1 MSGKLIVNYGI
12 KNNLRRVLF
21 AARFLRRFKRFI
33 INSIQHRMSIRVAI
47 ADDKQ
52 INRTTVKD
60 KLMSFTE
67 IELVLEAKNGHDFL
81 EQLKHLPKEKYPH
94 VVLMDLEMPVMDGI
108 QTISQ
113 GSVAYPD
120 IKFIVLTVFEDNEK
134 IFEAIKAGANGY
146 LLKDDS
152 AVNIIDA
159 ITSVVEYNGIP
170 MSPSIARR
178 TMELLKHAPI
188 PITSEKTETESV
200 LTDREMEI
208 LKEMVT
214 GKNYKAI
221 GEKLFISPLTV
232 RKHTANIY
240 DKLHVNSRAQI
251 INLAYKNKWI

>member
-1 MSGKLIVNYGI
+1 MEFDDR
-12 KNNLRRVLF
+12 NLKFVFMPTR
-21 AARFLRRFKRFI
+21 I
-33 INSIQHRMSIRVAI
+33 AI

-52 INRTTVKD
+52 INRTTVKE
-60 KLMSFTE
+60 KIMSFSE

-81 EQLKHLPKEKYPH
+81 EQLKQLSAEKRPQ

-108 QTISQ
+108 QTISIA
-113 GSVAYPD
+113 SSAYPD

-134 IFEAIKAGANGY
+134 IFEAIKAGAGGY
-146 LLKDDS
+146 LLKDDT

-159 ITSVVEYNGIP
+159 ITNVVEYNGIP
-170 MSPSIARR
+170 MSPAIARK
-178 TMELLKHAPI
+178 TMELLKQSQSPVSNEEV
-188 PITSEKTETESV
+188 ITEPLLTE
-200 LTDREMEI
+200 REMEI

-232 RKHTANIY
+232 RKHVAHIY

-251 INLAYKNKWI
+251 INLAHKNKWV

>member
-1 MSGKLIVNYGI
+1 MPTRI
-12 KNNLRRVLF
+12 
-21 AARFLRRFKRFI
+21 
-33 INSIQHRMSIRVAI
+33 AI

-52 INRTTVKD
+52 INRTTVKE
-60 KLMSFTE
+60 KIMSFKE

-81 EQLKHLPKEKYPH
+81 EQLKLLPREKHPQ

-113 GSVAYPD
+113 ATASYPD
-120 IKFIVLTVFEDNEK
+120 IKFIVLTVFEDDEK
-134 IFEAIKAGANGY
+134 IFEAIKAGAGGY

-159 ITSVVEYNGIP
+159 ITNVVEYNGIP
-170 MSPSIARR
+170 MSPSIARK
-178 TMELLKHAPI
+178 TMELLRQAPAPI
-188 PITSEKTETESV
+188 ASEKKEAESI

-251 INLAYKNKWI
+251 INLAHKNKWI

>member
-1 MSGKLIVNYGI
+1 
-12 KNNLRRVLF
+12 
-21 AARFLRRFKRFI
+21 
-33 INSIQHRMSIRVAI
+33 MSIRVAI
-47 ADDKQ
+47 TDDKQ
-52 INRTTVKD
+52 INRTTVKE
-60 KLMSFTE
+60 KIISYKE

-81 EQLKHLPKEKYPH
+81 EQMKGLPNEKYPQ

-108 QTISQ
+108 QAISIA
-113 GSVAYPD
+113 SSAYPE

-134 IFEAIKAGANGY
+134 IFEAIKAGAGGY

-170 MSPSIARR
+170 MSPAIARK
-178 TMELLKHAPI
+178 TMELLKQSSAPV
-188 PITSEKTETESV
+188 TNEKTATES
-200 LTDREMEI
+200 LLSDREMEI

-214 GKNYKAI
+214 GKNYRSI

-232 RKHTANIY
+232 RKHIANIY
-240 DKLHVNSRAQI
+240 EKLHVNSRAQI

>member
-1 MSGKLIVNYGI
+1 MPTRI
-12 KNNLRRVLF
+12 
-21 AARFLRRFKRFI
+21 
-33 INSIQHRMSIRVAI
+33 AI
-47 ADDKQ
+47 TDDKQ

-60 KLMSFTE
+60 KLMSFSE

-81 EQLKHLPKEKYPH
+81 EQLKLLPKEKHPQ

-108 QTISQ
+108 RTISQ
-113 GSVAYPD
+113 ATASYPD
-120 IKFIVLTVFEDNEK
+120 IKFIVLTVFEDDEK
-134 IFEAIKAGANGY
+134 IFEAIKAGAGGY

-159 ITSVVEYNGIP
+159 ITNVVEYNGIP
-170 MSPSIARR
+170 MSPSIARK
-178 TMELLKHAPI
+178 TMELLRHAPM
-188 PITSEKTETESV
+188 PVATEKTETESL

-232 RKHTANIY
+232 RKHIANIY

-251 INLAYKNKWI
+251 INLAHKNKWV

>member
-1 MSGKLIVNYGI
+1 
-12 KNNLRRVLF
+12 
-21 AARFLRRFKRFI
+21 
-33 INSIQHRMSIRVAI
+33 MSIKIAI

-52 INRTTVKD
+52 MNRTTVKE
-60 KLMSFTE
+60 KLMAYKE

-81 EQLKHLPKEKYPH
+81 EQLKQLPVEKHPQ

-108 QTISQ
+108 QAISLAS
-113 GSVAYPD
+113 GAYPG

-134 IFEAIKAGANGY
+134 IFEAIKAGAGGY
-146 LLKDDS
+146 LLKDDT

-159 ITSVVEYNGIP
+159 ITNVVEYNGIP
-170 MSPSIARR
+170 MSPAIARK
-178 TMELLKHAPI
+178 TMELLKQSPMKVSVESAAIVPI
-188 PITSEKTETESV
+188 LSE
-200 LTDREMEI
+200 REMEI

-232 RKHTANIY
+232 RKHVANIY
-240 DKLHVNSRAQI
+240 EKLHVNSRAQI

>member
-1 MSGKLIVNYGI
+1 MPTRI
-12 KNNLRRVLF
+12 
-21 AARFLRRFKRFI
+21 
-33 INSIQHRMSIRVAI
+33 AI

-52 INRTTVKD
+52 INRTTVKE
-60 KLMSFTE
+60 KLISFKE

-81 EQLKHLPKEKYPH
+81 EQLKQLPKEKRPH
-94 VVLMDLEMPVMDGI
+94 VVLMDLEMPIMDGI

-113 GSVAYPD
+113 ATVVYPD
-120 IKFIVLTVFEDNEK
+120 IKFIVLTVFEDDEK
-134 IFEAIKAGANGY
+134 IFEAIKAGAGGY

-170 MSPSIARR
+170 MSPAIARK
-178 TMELLKHAPI
+178 TMELLKHAPA
-188 PITSEKTETESV
+188 PVVSEKIVTESI

-240 DKLHVNSRAQI
+240 EKLHVNSRAQI
-251 INLAYKNKWI
+251 INLAHKNKWI

>member
-1 MSGKLIVNYGI
+1 MPTRI
-12 KNNLRRVLF
+12 
-21 AARFLRRFKRFI
+21 
-33 INSIQHRMSIRVAI
+33 AI

-52 INRTTVKD
+52 INRTTVKE
-60 KLMSFTE
+60 KIMSFAE

-81 EQLKHLPKEKYPH
+81 EQLKQLPAEKKPQ

-108 QTISQ
+108 QTISLA
-113 GSVAYPD
+113 SSAYPD

-134 IFEAIKAGANGY
+134 IFEAIKAGAGGY
-146 LLKDDS
+146 LLKDDT

-159 ITSVVEYNGIP
+159 ITNVVEYNGIP
-170 MSPSIARR
+170 MSPAIARK
-178 TMELLKHAPI
+178 TMELLKQSPVQL
-188 PITSEKTETESV
+188 TSETLTAEPL

-214 GKNYKAI
+214 GKNYKSI

-232 RKHTANIY
+232 RKHVAHIY
-240 DKLHVNSRAQI
+240 EKLHVNSRAQI

>member
-1 MSGKLIVNYGI
+1 MPIRIAIV
-12 KNNLRRVLF
+12 
-21 AARFLRRFKRFI
+21 
-33 INSIQHRMSIRVAI
+33 
-47 ADDKQ
+47 DDKQ

-60 KLMSFTE
+60 KIAQYKE
-67 IELVLEAKNGHDFL
+67 IELVVEAKNGHDFL
-81 EQLKHLPKEKYPH
+81 EQLRQLPKAKHPQ
-94 VVLMDLEMPVMDGI
+94 VTLMDLEMPIMDGI

-113 GSVAYPD
+113 STATYPD
-120 IKFIVLTVFEDNEK
+120 VKFIVLTVFEDDEK
-134 IFEAIKAGANGY
+134 IFEAIKAGAGGY

-170 MSPSIARR
+170 MSPSIARK
-178 TMELLKHAPI
+178 TMELLKHAPA
-188 PITSEKTETESV
+188 PVATAKTEAEPI

-251 INLAYKNKWI
+251 INLAHKNKWI

>member
-1 MSGKLIVNYGI
+1 LPTRIAIV
-12 KNNLRRVLF
+12 
-21 AARFLRRFKRFI
+21 
-33 INSIQHRMSIRVAI
+33 
-47 ADDKQ
+47 DDKQ
-52 INRTTVKD
+52 INRTTVKE
-60 KLMSFTE
+60 KIMFYKE

-81 EQLKHLPKEKYPH
+81 EQLKQLPVNKHPQ

-108 QTISQ
+108 QTIFQ
-113 GSVAYPD
+113 ATAAYPD
-120 IKFIVLTVFEDNEK
+120 INFIVLTVFEDDEK
-134 IFEAIKAGANGY
+134 IFEAIKAGAGGY

-170 MSPSIARR
+170 MSPSIARK
-178 TMELLKHAPI
+178 TIELLRNAPA
-188 PITSEKTETESV
+188 PVVSDKQETI

-240 DKLHVNSRAQI
+240 EKLHVNSRAQI
-251 INLAYKNKWI
+251 INLAHKNKWV

>member
-1 MSGKLIVNYGI
+1 
-12 KNNLRRVLF
+12 
-21 AARFLRRFKRFI
+21 
-33 INSIQHRMSIRVAI
+33 MSIRIGIV
-47 ADDKQ
+47 DDKQ
-52 INRTTVKD
+52 INRTTVKE
-60 KLMSFTE
+60 KLMWFKE
-67 IELVLEAKNGHDFL
+67 IELVVEAKNGHDFL
-81 EQLKHLPKEKYPH
+81 EQLRHLPKEKHPQ
-94 VVLMDLEMPVMDGI
+94 VTLMDLEMPVMDGI

-113 GSVAYPD
+113 ATVAYPD
-120 IKFIVLTVFEDNEK
+120 IKFIVLTVFEEDEK
-134 IFEAIKAGANGY
+134 IFEAIKAGAGGY

-159 ITSVVEYNGIP
+159 ITNVVEYNGIP

-178 TMELLKHAPI
+178 TMELLRHSPAPFV
-188 PITSEKTETESV
+188 TEKTETESV
-200 LTDREMEI
+200 LTEREMEI

-251 INLAYKNKWI
+251 INLAHKNKWI

>member
-1 MSGKLIVNYGI
+1 MPTRI
-12 KNNLRRVLF
+12 
-21 AARFLRRFKRFI
+21 
-33 INSIQHRMSIRVAI
+33 AI

-52 INRTTVKD
+52 INRTTVKE
-60 KLMSFTE
+60 KIAAFKE

-81 EQLKHLPKEKYPH
+81 EQLKYLPKDKLPH
-94 VVLMDLEMPVMDGI
+94 VALMDLEMPVMDGI

-113 GSVAYPD
+113 ATVAYPD
-120 IKFIVLTVFEDNEK
+120 IKFIVLTVFEDDEK
-134 IFEAIKAGANGY
+134 IFEAIKAGAGGY

-159 ITSVVEYNGIP
+159 ITNVVEYNGIP
-170 MSPSIARR
+170 MSPAIARK
-178 TMELLKHAPI
+178 TMELLKHASSPV
-188 PITSEKTETESV
+188 TSEKTETVSI

-240 DKLHVNSRAQI
+240 EKLHVNSRAQI
-251 INLAYKNKWI
+251 INLAHKNKWI

>member
-1 MSGKLIVNYGI
+1 MPTRI
-12 KNNLRRVLF
+12 
-21 AARFLRRFKRFI
+21 
-33 INSIQHRMSIRVAI
+33 AI

-52 INRTTVKD
+52 INRTTVKE
-60 KLMSFTE
+60 KIAAFKE

-81 EQLKHLPKEKYPH
+81 EQLKYLPKDKLPH
-94 VVLMDLEMPVMDGI
+94 VALMDLEMPVMDGI

-113 GSVAYPD
+113 ATVAYPD
-120 IKFIVLTVFEDNEK
+120 IKFIVLTVFEDDEK
-134 IFEAIKAGANGY
+134 IFEAIKAGAGGY

-159 ITSVVEYNGIP
+159 ITNVVEYNGIP
-170 MSPSIARR
+170 MSPAIARK
-178 TMELLKHAPI
+178 TMELLKHAPS
-188 PITSEKTETESV
+188 PVTSEKTETVSI

-240 DKLHVNSRAQI
+240 EKLHVNSRAQI
-251 INLAYKNKWI
+251 INRAHKNKWI

>member
-1 MSGKLIVNYGI
+1 LPTRIAIV
-12 KNNLRRVLF
+12 
-21 AARFLRRFKRFI
+21 
-33 INSIQHRMSIRVAI
+33 
-47 ADDKQ
+47 DDKQ
-52 INRTTVKD
+52 INRTTVKE
-60 KLMSFTE
+60 KIMFYKE

-81 EQLKHLPKEKYPH
+81 EQLKQLPVNKHPQ

-108 QTISQ
+108 QTIFQ
-113 GSVAYPD
+113 ATAAYPD
-120 IKFIVLTVFEDNEK
+120 INFIVLTVFEDDEK
-134 IFEAIKAGANGY
+134 IFEAIKAGAGGY

-170 MSPSIARR
+170 MSPSIARK
-178 TMELLKHAPI
+178 TIELLRNAPA
-188 PITSEKTETESV
+188 PVVSDKQETI

-208 LKEMVT
+208 LREMVT

-240 DKLHVNSRAQI
+240 EKLHVNSRAQI
-251 INLAYKNKWI
+251 INLAHKNKWV

>member
-1 MSGKLIVNYGI
+1 
-12 KNNLRRVLF
+12 
-21 AARFLRRFKRFI
+21 
-33 INSIQHRMSIRVAI
+33 MSIRIAI

-60 KLMSFTE
+60 KLMSFSE

-81 EQLKHLPKEKYPH
+81 EQLKHLPKEKYPQ
-94 VVLMDLEMPVMDGI
+94 VALMDLEMPVMDGI

-113 GSVAYPD
+113 ATASYPD

-159 ITSVVEYNGIP
+159 ITNVVEYNGIP
-170 MSPSIARR
+170 MSPAIARK
-178 TMELLKHAPI
+178 TMELLKHSPMPVANDKI
-188 PITSEKTETESV
+188 SYNYQLSE
-200 LTDREMEI
+200 REMEI